1 MKNPGRFG
9 ARLLVALAAGVLVVV
24 PAHAAVS
31 CHKINAKGVGQ
42 DLGGGMTQA
51 RIIGGGLLHGT
62 TQGSFAIT
70 GGSPPV
76 FAIAGTVTFTTH
88 KGTATVAAAG
98 TFDGATGD
106 FLSSGPVT
114 AATGQLA
121 GMTGTLVLDGNED
134 LVTGKFTE
142 DVSGLVCVDLAP

>member
-1 MKNPGRFG
+1 MKNPGRFS
-9 ARLLVALAAGVLVVV
+9 ARLLVALAAGVLVAG

-42 DLGGGMTQA
+42 DLGDGMTQA

-70 GGSPPV
+70 GGAPPV
-76 FAIAGTVTFTTH
+76 FGIAGTVTFTTH
-88 KGTATVAAAG
+88 KGTATATVAG
-98 TFDGATGD
+98 TFDVGNGD
-106 FLSSGPVT
+106 FVASGPVT

-134 LVTGKFTE
+134 LATGKFTE
-142 DVSGLVCVDLAP
+142 VVTGLVCVDLAP